1 MEAQMNTTTRTHAA
15 RRNTALAVQRTVTER
30 LAARLEANEPARTH
44 RPRVDMIVP
53 GEEVLRLPDFID
65 ADGMAVFV
73 GEEATVMVEPTVMRD
88 LDRLLHVGGVK
99 ARGGHMPDEEGI
111 AVFPH
116 ADAYQAR
123 CYTGRNAEAQTQWR
137 LAHDTLLVN
146 A

>member
-1 MEAQMNTTTRTHAA
+1 MNSTTRTHHA
-15 RRNTALAVQRTVTER
+15 RRNAVVAVQRTVQER
-30 LAARLEANEPARTH
+30 MAARLEANEPARVR
-44 RPRVDMIVP
+44 RPRTTVEPD
-53 GEEVLRLPDFID
+53 GEALRIPDFID
-65 ADGMAVFV
+65 EDGLAVFV
-73 GEEATVMVEPTVMRD
+73 GEEATVMVEPTVLRE

-123 CYTGRNAEAQTQWR
+123 CYAGRNAEAQTAWR